1 MVVKINTHPRYTG
14 SPWHLDIVALIVEH
28 IDHKRD
34 LYNCAL
40 VNRAFHCAV
49 TPRLYRVLDAQ
60 VRIIVS
66 VPFQSSLRYH

>member
-1 MVVKINTHPRYTG
+1 MVVNINIHPRCTLL
-14 SPWHLDIVALIVEH
+14 PWHLDIVALIVEH

-60 VRIIVS
+60 VRVTVS
-66 VPFQSSLRYH
+66 TLFDSLLY